1 MTARPG
7 GGLGALLDFFSDWA
21 VAALAVWTLIAY
33 GGMATE
39 ARVDVLTPIWLV
51 TLPLIAL
58 GLIWLRRDKD
68 RAVPAPTQAPAVS
81 RRGWWAPAVSV
92 TAALAAAA
100 TAVAGVRWPVV
111 WAFALCSFAAAV
123 FGVRRRLAPGPAAE
137 QPSSGHVFAAV
148 SGLVVAGMSLFL
160 ERPSTDDVFYVG
172 RATATAD
179 LNHIPVRDVIFT
191 QEQVDRSGG
200 TGLPTD
206 SFSALQGAVGQLFH
220 VHPASVAYYLVPP
233 LMSFLAVW
241 ALWRLL
247 RLWAPRHVALCFALG
262 LVFWLWSAQ
271 NIDQGGY
278 PYVGS
283 LTRGN
288 YFITRI
294 WQGKVVLVCWLVPT
308 LYAYMTSWLAGRDRR
323 NAVLIFGAAVA
334 GIGLSSSGAFVLPLV
349 FLAGAVGFALLRAW
363 VPLVLLA
370 VAAAIPFAIGFS
382 AAKEFPLPAFATN
395 QPPTDWYFTAVFGTG
410 VVAFVGIV
418 AVLLGPW
425 LARRGPAGAVA
436 AGVTGVTVLLLA
448 PSLFA
453 AVDNIFGLYAPGAL
467 RRTLWVAPLPV
478 SVGLLAAAPWGEL
491 AALSRRRLG
500 RLEGWSRGW
509 PAAGLLAG
517 SIAALLILFGHPLW
531 RASDGNSYWHNRPRW
546 KVDQKALVSAHA
558 ILSRYRGTGS
568 ILTDKPVMA
577 LLPIIGVEPKAVN
590 ARTLYVQRTSE
601 PAARTEERLLLTQ
614 FVTNQR
620 PFPSSEAMR
629 RAAADLDVGLVC
641 LPRGHVQQRARL
653 EAVGVFQ
660 PSFEAAGF
668 KCYTRR

>member
-1 MTARPG
+1 VIARPG
-7 GGLGALLDFFSDWA
+7 GGLGALLDFLSDWA

-39 ARVDVLTPIWLV
+39 APVDVLTPIWLV

-58 GLIWLRRDKD
+58 ALIWLRGGKE
-68 RAVPAPTQAPAVS
+68 RAEPPRPDATGVS
-81 RRGWWAPAVSV
+81 RRSWWAPAVGV
-92 TAALAAAA
+92 AAALAAAA
-100 TAVAGVRWPVV
+100 TAVAGAPWPLV
-111 WAFALCSFAAAV
+111 WALALCAVAAAF
-123 FGVRRRLAPGPAAE
+123 FGVRRRLSPVPAAE
-137 QPSSGHVFAAV
+137 QPSSAHVFAAV

-172 RATATAD
+172 RATATAE

-247 RLWAPRHVALCFALG
+247 RLWAPRHVAFCFALG

-271 NIDQGGY
+271 NIDQGGF

-308 LYAYMTSWLAGRDRR
+308 LYAYMTGWLPGRDRR
-323 NAVLIFGAAVA
+323 NAVLILCAAVA
-334 GIGLSSSGAFVLPLV
+334 GIGLSSSAAFVLPLV

-363 VPLVLLA
+363 VPLALLA

-395 QPPTDWYFTAVFGTG
+395 QPPTDWYYTAVFGAGVIAFTG
-410 VVAFVGIV
+410 TV

-425 LARRGPAGAVA
+425 LVRRGPAAA
-436 AGVTGVTVLLLA
+436 ITAGVAGVTVLLLA
-448 PSLFA
+448 PGLFA

-467 RRTLWVAPLPV
+467 RRTLWLAPLPV

-491 AALSRRRLG
+491 AALSGKRLT

-517 SIAALLILFGHPLW
+517 SIAVLLIVFGHPLW
-531 RASDGNSYWHNRPRW
+531 LASDNASYWHSRPRW
-546 KVDQKALVSAHA
+546 KVDQKALVAAHA
-558 ILSRYRGTGS
+558 ILSRYQGSGS
-568 ILTDKPVMA
+568 ILTDKPIMA
-577 LLPIIGVEPKAVN
+577 LLPIIGAEPKAVN
-590 ARTLYVQRTSE
+590 SRTLYVQRTSE

-620 PFPSSEAMR
+620 PLPESDAMR

-641 LPRGHVQQRARL
+641 LSRGHAQQRARL
-653 EAVGVFQ
+653 EAVGVFR
-660 PSFEAAGF
+660 PTFEVAGY
-668 KCYTRR
+668 KCYSRR